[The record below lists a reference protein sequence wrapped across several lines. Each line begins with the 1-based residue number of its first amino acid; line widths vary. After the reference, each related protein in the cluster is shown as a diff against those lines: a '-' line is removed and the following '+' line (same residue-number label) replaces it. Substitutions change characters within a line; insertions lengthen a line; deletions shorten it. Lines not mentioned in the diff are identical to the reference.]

1 MATLNR
7 TSTTQME
14 VTSIRLERTLK
25 DSLKALSGSQGY
37 QALIRDILWNYVQQK
52 SGEYRPTFSRS
63 DIRATIEATAKK
75 DESCVLT
82 GKLIPENESML
93 LGLTIHGDL
102 VPLSQESLKNSSS
115 IMINHHQSSTIN
127 N

>member
-1 MATLNR
+1 MRTLPR
-7 TSTTQME
+7 TSTTEME

-25 DSLKALSGSQGY
+25 QKLKELAGNQGY

-52 SGEYRPTFSRS
+52 SGDYRPQFSKM
-63 DIRATIEATAKK
+63 DIRATIEASARK

-82 GKLIPENESML
+82 GKLIPENELML

-102 VPLSQESLKNSSS
+102 VPLSMESITS
-115 IMINHHQSSTIN
+115 H
-127 N
+127 

>member
-1 MATLNR
+1 MRTLTR
-7 TSTTQME
+7 TSTTEME

-25 DSLKALSGSQGY
+25 NKLKALSGNQGY

-52 SGEYRPTFSRS
+52 SGDYRPQFSQA
-63 DIRATIEATAKK
+63 DIRATIEATARK

-82 GKLIPENESML
+82 GKLIQENEPML

-102 VPLSQESLKNSSS
+102 VPMSLES
-115 IMINHHQSSTIN
+115 
-127 N
+127 